1 MEIHSGAVHAA
12 AEVMRA
18 FPAPWCVAGGWAL
31 DLFLGRQTRAHTD
44 VDLAIFRADQ
54 HALQRHLS
62 AWKLL
67 KVEDGRLSPWA
78 AGERIDLPVHEI
90 HAMRGHGE
98 PGALEILL
106 NERDGDR
113 WVYRRD
119 PAVTLPVARLIL
131 RGMGGVPAL
140 CPEVVLLYKCKAPRD
155 VDEEDFQRMRPHL
168 NGERRAWLAAALATS
183 GPGHRWIAELLAT
196 ADA

>member
-1 MEIHSGAVHAA
+1 MAIQSGAVHAA
-12 AEVMRA
+12 AEVMRG
-18 FPAPWCVAGGWAL
+18 FPGAWCVAGGWAL
-31 DLFLGRQTRAHTD
+31 DLFLGRQTRAHAD

-54 HALQRHLS
+54 HALQRHLH

-67 KVEDGRLSPWA
+67 KVENGRLSPWA
-78 AGERIDLPVHEI
+78 AGERIELPVHEI
-90 HAMRGHGE
+90 HAMRGTGE

-106 NERDGDR
+106 NECEGDR

-119 PAVTLPVARLIL
+119 PAVTLPVARLIV
-131 RGMGGVPAL
+131 RGAGEVPAL
-140 CPEVVLLYKCKAPRD
+140 CPEVVLLYKSKGLRE

-168 NGERRAWLAAALATS
+168 GGERRAWLAAALATA

-196 ADA
+196 SE

>member
-1 MEIHSGAVHAA
+1 MAIQSGALHAA
-12 AEVMRA
+12 AGVMRT

-31 DLFLGRQTRAHTD
+31 DLFLGRETRAHAD

-78 AGERIDLPVHEI
+78 AGERIRPPVHEI

-106 NERDGDR
+106 NERDGRR

-119 PAVTLPVARLIL
+119 PAVTLPAARLIV
-131 RGMGGVPAL
+131 RGADGVPAL
-140 CPEVVLLYKCKAPRD
+140 CPEVVLLYKCKALRD

-168 NGERRAWLAAALATS
+168 DGERRAWLAAALALA
-183 GPGHRWIAELLAT
+183 GPGHRWIAELASGGG
-196 ADA
+196 